1 VLHWNAT
8 DATLAFDPRPSAAMP
23 EARDLVQRARRLLP
37 WIGDV
42 EPEAA
47 RMAIRPIPGDS
58 HSAVGPVPRVDGYY
72 LAVTHSGVTMS
83 PFLGAAV
90 ADEVVHGR
98 QCPELADFRPA
109 RFFN

>member
-1 VLHWNAT
+1 
-8 DATLAFDPRPSAAMP
+8 
-23 EARDLVQRARRLLP
+23 
-37 WIGDV
+37 
-42 EPEAA
+42 
-47 RMAIRPIPGDS
+47 
-58 HSAVGPVPRVDGYY
+58 VDGYY